1 MNYLVYQRAEIFEI
15 TGEQESAP
23 LTTTLKFA
31 ASAVVI
37 FVKDNDDEVAQK

>member
-1 MNYLVYQRAEIFEI
+1 MAIIWFYQRAEIFGNCRAEA
-15 TGEQESAP
+15 AP

-37 FVKDNDDEVAQK
+37 FVKDNDDEV